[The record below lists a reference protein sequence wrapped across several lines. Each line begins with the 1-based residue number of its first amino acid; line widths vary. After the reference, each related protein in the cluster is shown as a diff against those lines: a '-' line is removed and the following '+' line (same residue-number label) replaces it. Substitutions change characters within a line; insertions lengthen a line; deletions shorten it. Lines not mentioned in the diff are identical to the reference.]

1 MNTKKGRV
9 TVPTDV
15 DVIEETLNIIERWG
29 ADAIRDCDGTS
40 MPEQLRELDVKQYAT
55 YYTTRKDNA
64 WASANPQEIQQMPQG
79 AEPSELH
86 SSGSESQSAR
96 RTSGAV
102 PDMAVEDAGGSTM
115 EMMGGL
121 AGGL

>member
-64 WASANPQEIQQMPQG
+64 WASANPVSYTHLDVYKRQELQG
-79 AEPSELH
+79 L
-86 SSGSESQSAR
+86 
-96 RTSGAV
+96 
-102 PDMAVEDAGGSTM
+102 
-115 EMMGGL
+115 L
-121 AGGL
+121 

>member
-79 AEPSELH
+79 AEPR
-86 SSGSESQSAR
+86 G
-96 RTSGAV
+96 V
-102 PDMAVEDAGGSTM
+102 PDMAVEDASGSAM
-115 EMMGGL
+115 NMMW
-121 AGGL
+121 

>member
-55 YYTTRKDNA
+55 YY
-64 WASANPQEIQQMPQG
+64 
-79 AEPSELH
+79 
-86 SSGSESQSAR
+86 R
-96 RTSGAV
+96 RERIMHGQVQIRRRYSRCI
-102 PDMAVEDAGGSTM
+102 
-115 EMMGGL
+115 
-121 AGGL
+121 